1 MFVCNM
7 QTCVCLLSL
16 YVLSVVIYVGKK
28 LQRAKTP
35 TLNKTVYALCFT
47 VDFKGYYHWYNV
59 LFDSWLHYPF
69 ILLLTYRG
77 VCGHFLYKNIYR
89 PYRLNGPVF
98 LNLSYMWLV
107 HKFLIYIRV
116 GVNFNVMTRQG
127 IIVII
132 PSYFQLYL
140 IPCSETLCFLCFIK
154 FTIQQQN

>member
-1 MFVCNM
+1 MFVCNIQM
-7 QTCVCLLSL
+7 LVCLI

-35 TLNKTVYALCFT
+35 TLNKTFYALCFT

-77 VCGHFLYKNIYR
+77 VVVTSYINIYR
-89 PYRLNGPVF
+89 PCCLNGPVF

-107 HKFLIYIRV
+107 HKFLIYIRL

-127 IIVII
+127 IIII
-132 PSYFQLYL
+132 TPSDFQL
-140 IPCSETLCFLCFIK
+140 
-154 FTIQQQN
+154 

>member
-69 ILLLTYRG
+69 ILLLTCRG
-77 VCGHFLYKNIYR
+77 VVVTSYINIYI
-89 PYRLNGPVF
+89 YHAAWMGLFF
-98 LNLSYMWLV
+98 LSLSYMWLV
-107 HKFLIYIRV
+107 HKFLIYIRL

-127 IIVII
+127 IIVIT
-132 PSYFQLYL
+132 PSDIQLLL
-140 IPCSETLCFLCFIK
+140 IPCSGTLCSLSFIK
-154 FTIQQQN
+154 FTIKQQS